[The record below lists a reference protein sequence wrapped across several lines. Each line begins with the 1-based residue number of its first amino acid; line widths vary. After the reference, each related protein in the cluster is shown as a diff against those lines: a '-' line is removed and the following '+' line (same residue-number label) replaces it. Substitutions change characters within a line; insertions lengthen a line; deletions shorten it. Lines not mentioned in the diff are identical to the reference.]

1 MQLSW
6 KKIAPWLLLS
16 YTYLLCFIVS
26 KLPIDD
32 AELGVFTLDIFPRIM
47 CGVGLFLMGGAF
59 VFQSVY
65 EKWFSREWL
74 VLNVFIVV
82 SFSIIYTFFHNS
94 CVGLNGLVGD
104 AYFSAAMIT
113 KYKYFHLL
121 TDFNY
126 AGLWTSYPAL
136 FHYVI
141 GKIASIAGIES
152 YTAVQLGYYLVYCV
166 LVIPLFW
173 LLRKSIGQT
182 AALASVFFLFLNF
195 PLDNIFKPYEFITA
209 FAFLAWWLV
218 FIEGENNFS
227 WKKALLGGI
236 IGGAIFATYYY
247 WFFVAAIYLFWSF
260 LWELKQFGFNRFIEF
275 RRQSIT
281 VLLLAAV
288 FSSFYWLP
296 LFFDFVRFGV
306 VSQQNMWMSEDMVR
320 FNFLEQDSLLVQMVS
335 LAGVVLVFVFRSEKV
350 MKVLLKLL
358 VAMALWTLLGF
369 LSFYVGKPLI
379 ANKLHYLIF
388 AVCAVGFF
396 YGLFVCVEWNNLWK
410 AQLPL
415 AVYLLLMLLGCNNFL
430 NLKAHPFYQSM
441 NGYAIPPIQ
450 QNAAQIELFKNK
462 VMLTERQHINALVP
476 VHYFI
481 NINAHFSHPASRFRE
496 RMMFL
501 QQLQSVQSPAVIA
514 WFLAYNKF
522 NKVDLIYFEQMP
534 TLTIFDDDFP
544 HGHKQ
549 ILIQLNP
556 QLLQSEFVQP
566 FGALPKE
573 SGIIFELKPPPFEFK
588 STFNS
593 FEKELLT
600 KYAQ

>member
-1 MQLSW
+1 MQLNW
-6 KKIAPWLLLS
+6 KNITPLLLLV
-16 YTYLLCFIVS
+16 YTYLLCYIIS

-32 AELGVFTLDIFPRIM
+32 AQLGVFTLDIFPRIM
-47 CGVGLFLMGGAF
+47 CGVGLFLVGGAF

-82 SFSIIYTFFHNS
+82 SFSIIFTLFHNS

-113 KYKYFHLL
+113 KYKYFHSL

-136 FHYVI
+136 FHYTI
-141 GKIASIAGIES
+141 GKVAALLGKES
-152 YTAVQLGYYLVYCV
+152 YTAVQLGYYFVYGV
-166 LVIPLFW
+166 LSVVLFFI
-173 LLRKSIGQT
+173 LQKSVGET
-182 AALASVFFLFLNF
+182 VALASIIFLFLNF
-195 PLDNIFKPYEFITA
+195 PLDNLFKPYEFITA
-209 FAFLAWWLV
+209 LVFLAWWLF
-218 FIEGENNFS
+218 FIEGKNTFDNG
-227 WKKALLGGI
+227 KVLLGGLV
-236 IGGAIFATYYY
+236 GALLFATYYY
-247 WFFVAAIYLFWSF
+247 WFFVAAVYLLVSFFW
-260 LWELKQFGFNRFIEF
+260 EIKQLGFNKFWEHRKQTIA
-275 RRQSIT
+275 I
-281 VLLLAAV
+281 LLLAAV

-296 LFFDFVRFGV
+296 LFLNFARFGV
-306 VSQQNMWMSEDMVR
+306 VSLQNMWMSEDMVR
-320 FNFLEQDSLLVQMVS
+320 FNFLEQESLLVQIVCV
-335 LAGVVLVFVFRSEKV
+335 LGVVFVFVFRSNLA
-350 MKVLLKLL
+350 MNVLLKLL
-358 VAMALWTLLGF
+358 IAMAFWTVLGF
-369 LSFYVGKPLI
+369 LSFYFGKPLV

-396 YGLFVCVEWNNLWK
+396 YGLFVCIEWNSLWK

-415 AVYLLLMLLGCNNFL
+415 VVFLLLMLLGCNNFL
-430 NLKAHPFYQSM
+430 TLKAHPFYQAM
-441 NGYAIPPIQ
+441 NSYAIPPIQ
-450 QNAAQIELFKNK
+450 QNATDIELFKNK

-496 RMMFL
+496 RIQFL
-501 QQLQSVQSPAVIA
+501 QALQSVQNPAVLA

-522 NKVDLIYFEQMP
+522 NKVDLLYFEQSP

-544 HGHKQ
+544 NGHKQ

-566 FGALPKE
+566 IGSLPKE
-573 SGIIFELKPPPFEFK
+573 SGTIFELKPPPLEFK
-588 STFNS
+588 NTFNS
-593 FEKELLT
+593 FEKELLS
-600 KYAQ
+600 KYVN